1 MKNNAKII
9 CLFVVLLF
17 VLVLPIDVF
26 AAMKSSSYV
35 IYDSV
40 MHSFDG
46 PVISGVAHS
55 ISGTTATITW
65 NTDVAADSFV
75 IYDTDNSFAASREQG
90 TSNKNYISHSVAL
103 TGLSANTEYYYR
115 VRSERV
121 NGGITID
128 NTTYNFTTGSEPA
141 GEDEEPATPSGGGG
155 ILIIDKTDKIA
166 PVISD
171 ISVAVVS
178 PSSVEISWT
187 TDEEATS
194 FVEYGESNIYGR
206 TFGKW
211 ELELEHAV
219 ILDNL
224 DSDTLYHFRALS
236 SDDWANVGYSEDRMF
251 TTQKGEVPPEQE
263 VEAKEDLEQSIL
275 SRVSQEIFNFFQR
288 LFPAVSLNEIGLDPF
303 TDIKSLD
310 DFSNFVPAPIL
321 SGTPGVS
328 FTATEATITWT
339 TDIESGSQ
347 AAISSESEY
356 DPNSVNPYKQIE
368 GDAEAL
374 STEHEVRVYR
384 LSPDT
389 VYHFQLRSKSPFGPT
404 SRSRDFVFKT
414 NIEELVISSLF
425 TQIIDNETAVF
436 KWVTNKEADSSVKYA
451 PYRENVLAIDMS
463 KTIKDN
469 AQVIIH
475 EIKLTD
481 LEAGTFY
488 EVEISSTDAL
498 GNKVIETLSRFSTAE
513 DDLPPSVSNIKA
525 DSTIFVDRGNKI
537 QTIVSWITSEP
548 STSRVYY
555 QEGVHGAGIEL
566 IESTILNTNYTKE
579 HVMVITKFKPG
590 IVYTFRVESIDSGGN
605 VVLSD
610 PHTFMTAKKKE
621 SIIQVIIRI
630 LEETFGWLK
639 QLT

>member
-75 IYDTDNSFAASREQG
+75 IYDNDNSFAASREQG

-166 PVISD
+166 P
-171 ISVAVVS
+171 
-178 PSSVEISWT
+178 
-187 TDEEATS
+187 
-194 FVEYGESNIYGR
+194 
-206 TFGKW
+206 
-211 ELELEHAV
+211 V

-347 AAISSESEY
+347 VAISSESEY
-356 DPNSVNPYKQIE
+356 DPNSVNPYKQIV

-374 STEHEVRVYR
+374 STEHEVRVYG